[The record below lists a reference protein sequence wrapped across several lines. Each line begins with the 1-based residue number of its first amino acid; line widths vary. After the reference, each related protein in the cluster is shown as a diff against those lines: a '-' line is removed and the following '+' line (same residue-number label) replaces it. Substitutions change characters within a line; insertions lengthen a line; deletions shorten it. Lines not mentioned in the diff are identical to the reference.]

1 MELEREPR
9 RKPSIPPQ
17 AQRQEPS
24 ISRAYKPSASTQLAV
39 PTKKSYAQEVCVVLG
54 ATSVVIGLIGFV
66 ADNFLG
72 AHLSYTHNVIHV
84 VSGAMAMWF
93 GFDSLAN
100 AKRFSVIF
108 GAIYGA
114 LGILGFIIGT
124 SGIPSH
130 GAIHPDR
137 FLWKPAPDVLEFG
150 TTDHILHIF
159 IAASFLIG
167 AIFTFKRRAPKT

>member
-9 RKPSIPPQ
+9 RKPTIPPQ
-17 AQRQEPS
+17 AQRPEPS
-24 ISRAYKPSASTQLAV
+24 ISRAYKPAASTQVAA

-54 ATSVVIGLIGFV
+54 ASSVVIGLIGFV

-84 VSGAMAMWF
+84 VSGAAAMWF

-100 AKRFSVIF
+100 ARRFSVIF

-114 LGILGFIIGT
+114 LGLLGFIIGT

-137 FLWKPAPDVLEFG
+137 FLWKPAPEVLEFG
-150 TTDHILHIF
+150 TSDHILHLL
-159 IAASFLIG
+159 IAGAFLIG
-167 AIFTFKRRAPKT
+167 AMVSFKRRIPKT